1 MSGRVYQST
10 HFLTTQAVAAPQ
22 HCPASDREY
31 ENRQF
36 PCGSDVTQT
45 DKPLFNHPIKLSAAL
60 LARGFL
66 VECVDDDIY
75 LTDNAYLPR
84 SKYSSSW
91 RFPDDEDFLTATLQ
105 RLDLGTLIR
114 TGDSARPFR
123 LSQPEQVLNDQKLT
137 SLFTYQHVS
146 NGMLY
151 PYGADDSDVFRARVH
166 GLKMPIASLDSHVA
180 LLVKALS
187 AVGCFTHSS
196 CDGHPNKVV
205 GSPLCVSLAGE
216 ISTEWA
222 RYLINQAIGAGV
234 HLPDLLVAE
243 HEDYSGT
250 ITTEQ
255 YVAAKRLVCT
265 RRQAIELG
273 CFLYNNRFL
282 LRQQRIQWIEG
293 YRSQAGV
300 VNEVSVSASA
310 QEPIRFRV
318 RLSDRTGF
326 TVEFTVSGFR
336 ELEAGCRA
344 VFTSWLS
351 INPQGR
357 RQREWSDQYQLD
369 ELTYLRL
376 HVEDA
381 LKVFIPTHP
390 REPDNA
396 DECIGLYRRS
406 LVLRDHAEHLDQKR
420 RRDLSPVLQ
429 VEATP
434 LHQPARWR
442 APWGDRKPVRI
453 RVVRTDSNA
462 RSDNWRF
469 VFRRTALSGRM
480 SSTDSWLLLWMGF
493 REAFRD

>member
-1 MSGRVYQST
+1 M
-10 HFLTTQAVAAPQ
+10 
-22 HCPASDREY
+22 
-31 ENRQF
+31 
-36 PCGSDVTQT
+36 TQT
-45 DKPLFNHPIKLSAAL
+45 DKPLFSHPIKLSAAL

-66 VECVDDDIY
+66 VELVDDDIY

-91 RFPDDEDFLTATLQ
+91 RFPDDEDFLTATLH

-123 LSQPEQVLNDQKLT
+123 LSQPEQTLNDQKLT

-146 NGMLY
+146 SGVLY

-166 GLKMPIASLDSHVA
+166 GPKMPTASLDSHVA

-196 CDGHPNKVV
+196 CDGHPNKVI
-205 GSPLCVSLAGE
+205 GSPLRVSLAGE

-273 CFLYNNRFL
+273 WFLYNNRFL
-282 LRQQRIQWIEG
+282 LRQQRIQWIKG

-300 VNEVSVSASA
+300 VNEVSVSAPA
-310 QEPIRFRV
+310 HEPIRFRV

-344 VFTSWLS
+344 VFTSWLA
-351 INPQGR
+351 INPYGE
-357 RQREWSDQYQLD
+357 RERGWPDQYQLD
-369 ELTYLRL
+369 ELIEYRQ
-376 HVEDA
+376 HIEDA
-381 LKVFIPTHP
+381 LTALLAPDSG
-390 REPDNA
+390 EPEDP
-396 DECIGLYRRS
+396 DEYIRLHRKS
-406 LVLRDHAEHLDQKR
+406 LMLRGHAEHLDR
-420 RRDLSPVLQ
+420 RRQRDLSPVLQ
-429 VEATP
+429 IEITSP
-434 LHQPARWR
+434 GQPARWR
-442 APWGDRKPVRI
+442 VPWGDCKPVRI
-453 RVVRTDSNA
+453 RVVRTGREIHPGD
-462 RSDNWRF
+462 WRF
-469 VFRRTALSGRM
+469 VFRRTALSGRK
-480 SSTDSWLLLWMGF
+480 SATDSWLLLWMGF